1 MRRRTSLIA
10 LTTIVLGSGATSCS
24 SDGPAAPSGDGGR
37 EDDGDL
43 LVAIPKKWERSSPE
57 EGAWTTRWTDPDN
70 DSNVLMTIRSADE
83 DDVYTALDTAADSAR
98 SVTRGYQLVGERA
111 AWSDGTTTLARQ
123 NYRTTWP
130 VDGRGATWAVSA
142 HGLVALVDLFGDS
155 VTDDQFTT
163 VGTWIELTGAASATA
178 AGSATASADADGN
191 QHVEL
196 SGLSCALP
204 ATWID
209 TGALEGSQ
217 RWTGTWG
224 LVEDQI
230 LVQRLFLA
238 PEMPQSTVEDAM
250 AQIESDSAGGAL
262 DDYAKQQEVPLQ
274 LSGLAEAMRTDFS
287 AGDDGADEGCIWV
300 LRQDSRIA
308 AVQYSGT
315 GAMDTAL
322 RDSIEQSLALTT

>member
-1 MRRRTSLIA
+1 M
-10 LTTIVLGSGATSCS
+10 
-24 SDGPAAPSGDGGR
+24 
-37 EDDGDL
+37 
-43 LVAIPKKWERSSPE
+43 
-57 EGAWTTRWTDPDN
+57 
-70 DSNVLMTIRSADE
+70 
-83 DDVYTALDTAADSAR
+83 
-98 SVTRGYQLVGERA
+98 
-111 AWSDGTTTLARQ
+111 
-123 NYRTTWP
+123 
-130 VDGRGATWAVSA
+130 
-142 HGLVALVDLFGDS
+142 
-155 VTDDQFTT
+155 TDDQFTT